1 MDRWCLQNKMVLSIE
16 KTKTLFISNREKS
29 VPINTNCNLAKIGNT
44 IIDEVNSTKLLGV
57 NVDNTLSWTMQVA
70 EVKKCTSY
78 RLFLFRTI
86 RKYLPLETRI
96 KYYYYYVKPLI
107 EYCSSVWGIC
117 SKENQT
123 KIIKIQKKAARFIL
137 EAPPPTPSKQM
148 FQQLKWLPFNEIVKF
163 KQVSLVY
170 KAVNG
175 NAPQYIQ
182 TMFTNIKD
190 NSNYSLRSSANKK
203 LFVPRTHHKSLS
215 YTGVIIWNALPENIK
230 SSKTFTIFK
239 NLYIKKK
246 IRRK

>member
-1 MDRWCLQNKMVLSIE
+1 MVLSIK

-29 VPINTNCNLAKIGNT
+29 AQINTNCNLANVKIGNT

-70 EVKKCTSY
+70 QVKKCTSY

-96 KYYYYYVKPLI
+96 KCYDYYVKPLI

-123 KIIKIQKKAARFIL
+123 K
-137 EAPPPTPSKQM
+137 QM
-148 FQQLKWLPFNEIVKF
+148 FQQLKWLPFNRIVKF
-163 KQVSLVY
+163 KQVILVY

-182 TMFTNIKD
+182 TMFTNNKD
-190 NSNYSLRSSANKK
+190 NSNYSLRSSANKNYSF
-203 LFVPRTHHKSLS
+203 LEH
-215 YTGVIIWNALPENIK
+215 IINPYHTQA
-230 SSKTFTIFK
+230 
-239 NLYIKKK
+239 
-246 IRRK
+246 